1 MTIKNKRVGA
11 SYRDRAFL
19 IRLLLLAGFFSV
31 GVILGQA
38 LSGKIPVSTA
48 DELNR
53 YLKDYFTLSDRG
65 GFSAKSFLSSLLL
78 YFRYPLLAFLLGFAS
93 VGIFLLPMVSA
104 AFGFFLSFSVCCF
117 TAVFGGKGV
126 LLALTVFGLRCFVTL
141 PGFFLLAVP
150 SFQNSAALAALS
162 FGRGKRVQ
170 PVRYDSDWW
179 LRGAIAAAVLT
190 AGALAETLFV
200 PQLLRTVLEKVII

>member
-1 MTIKNKRVGA
+1 MTIKNRRVGA
-11 SYRDRAFL
+11 LYRERIFL
-19 IRLLLLAGFFSV
+19 IQLLLLAGCFSA

-38 LSGKIPVSTA
+38 LSGKIPASTA

-53 YLKDYFTLSDRG
+53 YLKDYFSLSDRG
-65 GFSAKSFLSSLLL
+65 NFSARSFFSSLLL

-93 VGIFLLPMVSA
+93 VGIFLLPAVSA

-126 LLALTVFGLRCFVTL
+126 LLALAVFGFRCLVTL

-150 SFQNSAALAALS
+150 SFQNSTALAAMS

-170 PVRYDSDWW
+170 PIRYDSDWW
-179 LRGAIAAAVLT
+179 LRGAVVAAVLAT
-190 AGALAETLFV
+190 GALGETLIV
-200 PQLLRTVLEKVII
+200 PQLLRAVLEKIII